1 MDDDVVTKHGSLLLL
16 CIEAQWAVT
25 MWTVA
30 YSRALDMD
38 GNRRLEINTHHQTSP
53 VFPFLCRFFLIASQ
67 SITGYVLSREERG
80 AIENTSL

>member
-1 MDDDVVTKHGSLLLL
+1 
-16 CIEAQWAVT
+16 
-25 MWTVA
+25 MWTVV
-30 YSRALDMD
+30 YSRALDMN

-53 VFPFLCRFFLIASQ
+53 VFPFLSRFFLIASQ